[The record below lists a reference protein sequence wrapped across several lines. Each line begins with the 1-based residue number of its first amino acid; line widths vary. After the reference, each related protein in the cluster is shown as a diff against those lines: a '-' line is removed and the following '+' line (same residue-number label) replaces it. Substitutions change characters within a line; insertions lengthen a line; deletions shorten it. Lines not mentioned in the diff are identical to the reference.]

1 MRYVLVASLLLV
13 VFACGKETANAPGTA
28 QPAPEAKPSAE
39 KVEAATVDSKKD
51 GAKIEGAKPVN
62 DGEAPSIAQAS
73 CGGNNGAL
81 AVDGELPAGGNCGA
95 GALPNSP
102 GTEKETARGTRH
114 FGGDFTLEQTVSL
127 ASVLD
132 KSEAFSGKNVKVRG
146 AIEKVCKKKGCWFT
160 VRAGEAE
167 SARFV
172 RITMKDYGFF
182 VPLDCDGK
190 TAIVEGVFTEKIVE
204 EPMRKHL
211 ATDGGDDPDKVQ
223 GTTKEFRLVATA
235 IDIEG

>member
-1 MRYVLVASLLLV
+1 MRYGLVAFLV
-13 VFACGKETANAPGTA
+13 LMVFACGKESANTTETA
-28 QPAPEAKPSAE
+28 QPSQEAQP
-39 KVEAATVDSKKD
+39 KVEKSEAASVDSKKD
-51 GAKIEGAKPVN
+51 GAKIEGA
-62 DGEAPSIAQAS
+62 AIAQAS
-73 CGGNNGAL
+73 CGDNNGAL
-81 AVDGELPAGGNCGA
+81 AVDGELPAAGNCGA

-102 GTEKETARGTRH
+102 EAEKEIAKGTRH
-114 FGGDFTLEQTVSL
+114 FGGDFTLEETVTL

-132 KSEAFSGKNVKVRG
+132 KSESFSGKNVKVRG